1 MNNLGDL
8 IKDTMQSLNGMIDV
22 STVVGDAVKTDDG
35 TLVLPVTQI
44 SCGFCAGGSNI
55 PVKTD
60 TSLGFG
66 GGCGGG
72 VKVSPVSFLV
82 ISGEKIRL
90 IPANTGTNTVDKIL
104 DLVPEMVDKVNNIY
118 LNHKAKKEETD

>member
-8 IKDTMQSLNGMIDV
+8 IKDSVESLKGMVDV
-22 STVVGDAVKTDDG
+22 SNVVGEAVKTEDG
-35 TLVLPVTQI
+35 TLVIPVTQI
-44 SCGFCAGGSNI
+44 SCGFGAGGSDI
-55 PVKTD
+55 PSKNGNN
-60 TSLGFG
+60 GFG

-90 IPANTGTNTVDKIL
+90 IPATTGTTTVDKVL

-118 LNHKAKKEETD
+118 LNHKAKKEEND

>member
-8 IKDTMQSLNGMIDV
+8 IKDSVESLKGMVDV
-22 STVVGDAVKTDDG
+22 SNVVGEAVKTEDG
-35 TLVLPVTQI
+35 TLVIPVTQI
-44 SCGFCAGGSNI
+44 SCGFGAGGSDI
-55 PVKTD
+55 PSKNGG
-60 TSLGFG
+60 SGFG

-90 IPANTGTNTVDKIL
+90 IPANVGTTTVDKVL
-104 DLVPEMVDKVNNIY
+104 DLVPEMVDKVNNIF
-118 LNHKAKKEETD
+118 LNHKAKKEEND